1 MREPPLTPLERIERR
16 TMSTTTTHLM
26 TAEELFNLED
36 DGYHR
41 YELIKGELLTMSP
54 ANDRH
59 GAVTINLSTLLHNHV
74 KANKLGVLRAAAT
87 GFKLETNPDTV
98 LAPDIAF
105 ISQERAGTPSD
116 FFRIGPPDLAV
127 EVRSQWDR
135 KSKIERKTVLWL
147 EHGAKAVWK
156 VDPRTRTVEV
166 VHADGQRWLFHQ
178 DDELVDD
185 TIPGFRIPV
194 SKIFE

>member
-1 MREPPLTPLERIERR
+1 
-16 TMSTTTTHLM
+16 MSTTTTHLM

-41 YELIKGELLTMSP
+41 YELVKGELLTMSP

-59 GAVTINLSTLLHNHV
+59 GAATMTLSALLYNYVTAHD
-74 KANKLGVLRAAAT
+74 LGVLRAAET
-87 GFKLETNPDTV
+87 GFKLESDPDTV

-105 ISQERAGTPSD
+105 ISQERAGPLTD

-127 EVRSQWDR
+127 EVRSRWDR
-135 KSKIERKTVLWL
+135 KGKIERKTALWL
-147 EHGAKAVWK
+147 ELGAKSVWN
-156 VDPRTRTVEV
+156 VDPGKHTVEV
-166 VHADGQRWLFHQ
+166 AHADGNRWLLH
-178 DDELVDD
+178 DHDELVDD
-185 TIPGFRIPV
+185 TVPGFRVLV